1 MNFSVIRK
9 LVTVLICLLWPL
21 GFVGAQ
27 EADGPLPSVIDARVS
42 TTPERARL
50 ILDLSG
56 PTDFAVATI
65 ADPPQIAV
73 DVRAA
78 SVSLKAENVPAGE
91 GIVGGFSVEILEEGR
106 VRTWLALKVPAQVQQ
121 AYVLEP
127 IDDQPA
133 RLVVDLVPTSES
145 AFLAAAERDLKATVA
160 KLAPDVAPP
169 PPADSG
175 AAPTVSAD
183 KARPLIVIDPGHGG
197 IDSGAEAGNGIKE
210 KDIVLAFSR
219 VLQKLLIET
228 GKFDVALT
236 REDDSFLRLEERV
249 ALARANKADLFLSI
263 HADYFQQ
270 EEVRGAS
277 VYIRDE
283 RATDALDKVLA
294 DNENRVDIIAGFA
307 VPKMDDHV
315 VNILVDLMRREMRRQ
330 SYRVA
335 QSIVTQMQPSV
346 QLRRFP
352 VRKANFMVL
361 QAPDVPSV
369 LVELGFLSNAKDI
382 SNLTTDTWRDN
393 VAEALA
399 RGVTTYFEGFTQK

>member
-1 MNFSVIRK
+1 MIRK
-9 LVTVLICLLWPL
+9 LVIVLICLLFPL
-21 GFVGAQ
+21 AYGQAQ
-27 EADGPLPSVIDARVS
+27 EIEAELPVVVDARVS

-56 PTDFAVATI
+56 PADFAVATI

-73 DVRAA
+73 DVRASA
-78 SVSLKAENVPAGE
+78 VSIKAGNVPAGE
-91 GIVGGFSVEILEEGR
+91 GIVGGFSVEIIEAGR
-106 VRTWLALKVPAQVQQ
+106 VRTWLALDVPAKVQQ
-121 AYVLEP
+121 AYVVEA

-133 RLVVDLVPTSES
+133 RLVVDLVPATETE
-145 AFLAAAERDLKATVA
+145 FVAAAQRDLEAAAA
-160 KLAPDVAPP
+160 KLVPSVPPEKPVETEADTAPVT
-169 PPADSG
+169 G
-175 AAPTVSAD
+175 

-197 IDSGAEAGNGIKE
+197 IDSGAEATNGIKE
-210 KDIVLAFSR
+210 KNIVLAFAR
-219 VLQKLLIET
+219 ILQKLLVET

-249 ALARANKADLFLSI
+249 ALARLNKADLFISI

-270 EEVRGAS
+270 DDVRGAS
-277 VYIRDE
+277 IYIRDE
-283 RATDALDKVLA
+283 RATDVMDKVLA
-294 DNENRVDIIAGFA
+294 DNENRVDLIAGFA

-335 QSIVTQMQPSV
+335 QSIVTQLQPSV

-369 LVELGFLSNAKDI
+369 LVELGFLSNAEDI
-382 SNLTTDTWRDN
+382 ANLTTGAWRDQ

-399 RGVTTYFEGFTQK
+399 NGITTYFEGFAQK

>member
-1 MNFSVIRK
+1 VIRK
-9 LVTVLICLLWPL
+9 LVIVLICLLFPL
-21 GFVGAQ
+21 AYGQAQ
-27 EADGPLPSVIDARVS
+27 EIEAELPVVVDARVS

-56 PTDFAVATI
+56 PADFAVATI

-73 DVRAA
+73 DVRASA
-78 SVSLKAENVPAGE
+78 VSIKAGNVPAGE
-91 GIVGGFSVEILEEGR
+91 GIVGGFSVEIIEAGR
-106 VRTWLALKVPAQVQQ
+106 VRTWLALDVPAKVQQ
-121 AYVLEP
+121 AYVVEA

-133 RLVVDLVPTSES
+133 RLVVDLVPATETE
-145 AFLAAAERDLKATVA
+145 FVAAAQRDLEAAAA
-160 KLAPDVAPP
+160 KLVPSVPPEKPVETEADTAPVT
-169 PPADSG
+169 G
-175 AAPTVSAD
+175 

-197 IDSGAEAGNGIKE
+197 IDSGAEATNGIKE
-210 KDIVLAFSR
+210 KNIVLAFAR
-219 VLQKLLIET
+219 ILQKLLVET

-249 ALARANKADLFLSI
+249 ALARLNKADLFISI

-270 EEVRGAS
+270 DDVRGAS
-277 VYIRDE
+277 IYIRDE
-283 RATDALDKVLA
+283 RATDVMDKVLA
-294 DNENRVDIIAGFA
+294 DNENRVDLIAGFA

-335 QSIVTQMQPSV
+335 QSIVTQLQPSV

-369 LVELGFLSNAKDI
+369 LVELGFLSNAEDI
-382 SNLTTDTWRDN
+382 ANLTTGAWRDQ

-399 RGVTTYFEGFTQK
+399 NGITTYFEGFAQK